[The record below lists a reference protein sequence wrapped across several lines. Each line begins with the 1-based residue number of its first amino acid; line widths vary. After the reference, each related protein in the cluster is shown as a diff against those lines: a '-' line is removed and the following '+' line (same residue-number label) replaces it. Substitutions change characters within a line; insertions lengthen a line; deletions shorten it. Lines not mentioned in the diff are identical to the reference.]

1 MKKSGLRDFSDETF
15 CYLTT
20 VGRKTGRPH
29 EIEIW
34 FAVASGGEALYM
46 LSGGRDRSDWVR
58 NLKKEPKVRVRI
70 ADEIFE
76 GRARV
81 IEGEEDNP
89 LARSL
94 LVEKYEK
101 EPGKLARWRER
112 SLPVRVE
119 PTP

>member
-1 MKKSGLRDFSDETF
+1 LNKLRDLPEEKF

-20 VGRKTGRPH
+20 AGRKTGRPH

-34 FAVASGGEALYM
+34 FAVSPDGESLYM

-58 NLKKEPKVRVRI
+58 NLMENPKVRVRI
-70 ADEIFE
+70 ADETFE
-76 GRARV
+76 GHARV
-81 IEGEEDNP
+81 FEGEEDDV
-89 LARSL
+89 LARDL

-101 EPGKLARWRER
+101 EPGSLARWRER

-119 PTP
+119 LSQ